1 MIINQTYTGGGI
13 ELSLVISV
21 ASGSV
26 VTATKG
32 GKSVTG
38 VSVDGVCVLTVPE
51 AGTWTVSA
59 TLNGKTTPT
68 QTVTVKSQWE
78 AALEYPR
85 PLGELAIGS
94 SVFTEVGGVRTEF
107 LVVHHGK
114 PSSLYSD
121 TCDGTWV
128 LMKDVYLSRTFGSAS
143 YYPGSDTYVYL
154 NTTFPTL
161 LSSAVAAAVKRVK
174 IPVGADDNNYVRS
187 GENGADAIAFLLS
200 CYELGWYYGDGE
212 IGGYY
217 VQEDG
222 AALNYFAGC
231 ENAKRIALYNGA
243 AMSWFTRTPRYSN
256 VGNIFIVQTDGSRSS
271 SLYGGSDSGVR
282 PAFIL
287 PSDVEIQPDGTISA

>member
-1 MIINQTYTGGGI
+1 MIINQTYSGGGI

-21 ASGSV
+21 VSGSV
-26 VTATKG
+26 VTAVKG

-38 VSVDGVCVLTVPE
+38 TAVDGVCVLTVPE

-59 TLNGKTTPT
+59 TLNGKTTPA
-68 QTVTVKSQWE
+68 QTIQVVDQYA
-78 AALEYPR
+78 AALEYPK
-85 PLGELAIGS
+85 PLGELAIGA
-94 SVFTEVGGVRTEF
+94 SVFTEVDGVRTEF

-114 PSSLYSD
+114 PSDLYSD

-128 LMKDVYLSRTFGSAS
+128 LMKDIYLNRSLGSSS

-161 LSSAVAAAVKRVK
+161 LNDAVAAALKQVKV
-174 IPVGADDNNYVRS
+174 PVGAEDNDYVRS
-187 GENGADAIAFLLS
+187 GENGASVKAFLLS
-200 CYELGWYYGDGE
+200 CYELGWYYGDDELGSM
-212 IGGYY
+212 Y

-222 AALNYFAGC
+222 AALAYFAGC
-231 ENAKRIALYNGA
+231 ENAKRIALYNGTA
-243 AMSWFTRTPRYSN
+243 GAWFTRTPRYNAANS
-256 VGNIFIVQTDGSRSS
+256 IFIVQIHGGRSS
-271 SLYGGSDSGVR
+271 ALYKGSNCGVR